1 MRVFSLSA
9 ADLLEKL
16 IAAGAQLRLVGDEL
30 QVKVNGGVDR
40 ELREEIK
47 KNKDGLTQLVH
58 AGEHKWK
65 PIETWRYWRH
75 GNWIEGCRL
84 DSPRWILWKIETQ

>member
-1 MRVFSLSA
+1 MRSFSLSA

-16 IAAGAQLRLVGDEL
+16 VASGAHLRLVGDEL
-30 QVKVNGGVDR
+30 QVKADLDN

-47 KNKDGLTQLVH
+47 RNKNGLTQLVQ
-58 AGEHKWK
+58 AGEHRWQSV
-65 PIETWRYWRH
+65 ETWNYLRD

-84 DSPRWILWKIETQ
+84 DSPGWTRWKIETK